1 MTRLARTLGSI
12 ALTAVITCS
21 CAVAVA
27 WPSTTEADDFAMPAE
42 GIGVDTTVVGSVEVT
57 AALVQDP
64 GGAGGGGWS
73 LEIKAHNTNSESEA
87 TAEIE
92 ENVLK
97 SVFRAEMSRAPS
109 IPMVAWKVSDKVQLA
124 AGETKT
130 IRHKLPP
137 WLATQVAAT
146 TRPPKLDKNGI
157 PVGGTPPSFST
168 MVASK
173 EDAAGQRQARVSSR
187 SRLAAPMRPL
197 PRNAYSDL

>member
-1 MTRLARTLGSI
+1 MTSLARTLGSI
-12 ALTAVITCS
+12 ALTAVITCT
-21 CAVAVA
+21 CAVAVS

-42 GIGVDTTVVGSVEVT
+42 GIGVDTTVVGAVEVT

-64 GGAGGGGWS
+64 GAGGGGWT
-73 LEIKAHNTNSESEA
+73 LELKAHNTSNEAPA

-97 SVFRAEMSRAPS
+97 SVFRSEMSRAPS
-109 IPMVAWKVSDKVQLA
+109 VPMVAWKVSDKVQLA

-137 WLATQVAAT
+137 WLAMQVAASN
-146 TRPPKLDKNGI
+146 RPPKLDKNGL
-157 PVGGTPPSFST
+157 PVGGTPPTFTT

-173 EDAAGQRQARVSSR
+173 EDAAVQRQAKASFPN
-187 SRLAAPMRPL
+187 SRLTSPARPL
-197 PRNAYSDL
+197 PRNSFSEF